1 MFSKTYLKHTYKY
14 KLSFEFLSALHAAFI
29 STFSL
34 TFKDKWTADKY
45 SFYWP
50 KNVSLLLSSM
60 DGPKWSIRSR
70 FVNSPL
76 SLYSRRN
83 LKYVYHQLSKCHK
96 YRNGLPVV
104 CLPKMVFH
112 LVAMI
117 LWRFTAYIIDIYLNY
132 AYYQF
137 WFIFNSVFWLIFQF
151 YKWYSKFWKFIKG
164 YSLNEML
171 NTDFNDFGIHTFQ
184 QEL

>member
-1 MFSKTYLKHTYKY
+1 MICTWSILRMFSKTYLEHTYKY
-14 KLSFEFLSALHAAFI
+14 KLSFKFLSALHAAF
-29 STFSL
+29 SL
-34 TFKDKWTADKY
+34 CSLQWTADKD

-83 LKYVYHQLSKCHK
+83 LKYVYHQLLKFHK
-96 YRNGLPVV
+96 YRNGLV

-112 LVAMI
+112 LVKMI
-117 LWRFTAYIIDIYLNY
+117 LWCFTAYIIDIFL
-132 AYYQF
+132 
-137 WFIFNSVFWLIFQF
+137 
-151 YKWYSKFWKFIKG
+151 K
-164 YSLNEML
+164 
-171 NTDFNDFGIHTFQ
+171 
-184 QEL
+184 